1 MNKAVQYSAAN
12 APAPVDALNAL
23 QPVLQR
29 SMFWRPAY
37 LAESAWLEHLPFAF
51 WLTEAHRPRVFVEL
65 GTHYG
70 ASYFAFCQAVER
82 LALDTR
88 CYAIDTWKGDEH
100 AGCYGEEIHAAVR
113 THNDAHYSGFSRLV
127 RSTFDEALDH
137 FADGSIDLL
146 HIDGLHSFEAVSH
159 DFESWRG
166 KLADDAVVIFHDT
179 NVRERG
185 FGVAR
190 LFEDLKAQY
199 PTFEFVHGHGL
210 GVVGLGK
217 TQKAPLRHLF
227 EADGHA
233 ASRQAIR
240 EVFARLGRGCAD
252 AFAAQR
258 RDDNEKQLSADLA
271 AARKQLAELK
281 ASAEE
286 REAQADAQVKSLEA
300 AVKRL
305 EAEADERVR
314 DLEALSRRLADNEAE
329 AAEKLR
335 EAQDAAARAAD
346 RSEALQAEVGQLQ
359 ARLAETNRELAAART
374 RGEAAKARES
384 EVAQLRANIAER
396 FDEIATL
403 TRLLAEKEAEADE
416 RVRDLEALS
425 RRLADNEAEAAEK
438 LREAQDAAAR
448 AADRSE
454 ALQAEVGQLQARL
467 AETNRELAAARTR
480 GEAAKARE
488 SEVAQ
493 LRANIAERFDEIATL
508 TRLLAEK
515 EAEAETAGARA
526 AALAEKLA
534 RLEASRTW
542 RATLALR
549 RAASPFGGRRR
560 RHRRLR
566 HLVQSSGFFD
576 AEWYLA
582 QNPDV
587 AGAGADPLDHFLL
600 FGGQEGR
607 APSPAFSSS
616 GYLTANPDV
625 RDAGLN
631 PLVHYL
637 VHGRIE
643 GRAPAA

>member
-1 MNKAVQYSAAN
+1 VNKAVQYSAAN

-403 TRLLAEKEAEADE
+403 TRLLAEKEAEA
-416 RVRDLEALS
+416 
-425 RRLADNEAEAAEK
+425 
-438 LREAQDAAAR
+438 
-448 AADRSE
+448 
-454 ALQAEVGQLQARL
+454 
-467 AETNRELAAARTR
+467 
-480 GEAAKARE
+480 
-488 SEVAQ
+488 
-493 LRANIAERFDEIATL
+493 
-508 TRLLAEK
+508 
-515 EAEAETAGARA
+515 ETAGARA

>member
-37 LAESAWLEHLPFAF
+37 LAKSAWLEHLPFAF

-100 AGCYGEEIHAAVR
+100 AGCYGEEVHAAVR

-403 TRLLAEKEAEADE
+403 TRLLAEKEAEA
-416 RVRDLEALS
+416 
-425 RRLADNEAEAAEK
+425 
-438 LREAQDAAAR
+438 
-448 AADRSE
+448 
-454 ALQAEVGQLQARL
+454 
-467 AETNRELAAARTR
+467 
-480 GEAAKARE
+480 
-488 SEVAQ
+488 
-493 LRANIAERFDEIATL
+493 
-508 TRLLAEK
+508 
-515 EAEAETAGARA
+515 ETAGARA

>member
-37 LAESAWLEHLPFAF
+37 LAKSAWLEHLPFAF

-403 TRLLAEKEAEADE
+403 TRLLAEKEAEA
-416 RVRDLEALS
+416 
-425 RRLADNEAEAAEK
+425 
-438 LREAQDAAAR
+438 
-448 AADRSE
+448 
-454 ALQAEVGQLQARL
+454 
-467 AETNRELAAARTR
+467 
-480 GEAAKARE
+480 
-488 SEVAQ
+488 
-493 LRANIAERFDEIATL
+493 
-508 TRLLAEK
+508 
-515 EAEAETAGARA
+515 ETAGARA

>member
-37 LAESAWLEHLPFAF
+37 LAKSAWLEHLPFAF

-100 AGCYGEEIHAAVR
+100 AGFYGEEVHAAVR

-146 HIDGLHSFEAVSH
+146 HIDGLHTFEAVSH

-217 TQKAPLRHLF
+217 TQKAPLRRLF

-281 ASAEE
+281 ASAEG

-346 RSEALQAEVGQLQ
+346 RSEALQAEVGQFQ

-384 EVAQLRANIAER
+384 EVAQLRANVAER

-403 TRLLAEKEAEADE
+403 TRLLAEKEA
-416 RVRDLEALS
+416 
-425 RRLADNEAEAAEK
+425 
-438 LREAQDAAAR
+438 Q
-448 AADRSE
+448 
-454 ALQAEVGQLQARL
+454 
-467 AETNRELAAARTR
+467 
-480 GEAAKARE
+480 
-488 SEVAQ
+488 
-493 LRANIAERFDEIATL
+493 
-508 TRLLAEK
+508 
-515 EAEAETAGARA
+515 AETAGARA

-637 VHGRIE
+637 AHGRIE